1 VLDNGTALGE
11 GHQTWQMNEVNA
23 LIWPA
28 PGGIGIMQSDDF
40 DRTAQIAQQFGVI
53 KEAPDDGAYDTTLAE
68 LAVQDLKEA
77 GVDVN
82 GADFQKADVE
92 VTAGGE

>member
-1 VLDNGTALGE
+1 
-11 GHQTWQMNEVNA
+11 MNEINA

-28 PGGIGIMQSDDF
+28 PGDIGVMQQDAF
-40 DRTAQIAQQFGVI
+40 DRTAQIAQDFGVI
-53 KEAPDDGAYDTTLAE
+53 KEAPDDGAYRTDLSE

-82 GADFQKADVE
+82 GADFQKAEVE

>member
-1 VLDNGTALGE
+1 
-11 GHQTWQMNEVNA
+11 MNEINA

-28 PGGIGIMQSDDF
+28 PGGIGIMQKDAF
-40 DRTAQIAQQFGVI
+40 DRTAEIAQQFGVI
-53 KEAPDDGAYDTTLAE
+53 KEAPDDGAYRTDLSE
-68 LAVQDLKEA
+68 LAVQDLKEE

-82 GADFQKADVE
+82 GADFQKAEVE